1 MGLRQRLV
9 KLALRRPHALLVE
22 VPGWWHTR
30 VEAER
35 AMRQPGWRAALSPAE
50 ADVLVVCGRP
60 VSTLV
65 EVVERVW
72 DQLPGPRARVTVAA
86 PQDVGT
92 ALDEATARLA
102 DERFQ
107 RDDALGR
114 TRDEDDQAIGSDQ
127 DDQGNHDQGNH
138 DDGDAEMA
146 PEGIALAGNG
156 SDRDGLEMDVL
167 NVPLGP
173 VLPHW
178 PAGLVVRCVLQGDV
192 VVEADVE
199 VLGAAEPSG
208 TSTAIAGPELRAA
221 TACDAAARLLDLAG
235 WGDAAASSRRV
246 RDLALDGGVEQAGR
260 ELERLAARV
269 SRSRTLRWLLRDLGA
284 LGPDQVREHH
294 LPAEASGDVH
304 DRLLAMLERAQKALH
319 GRSGATGDATP
330 AAAALLEA
338 LPALV
343 TGLELA
349 TVRLVVASHDPD
361 TVGASRRVRADA

>member
-9 KLALRRPHALLVE
+9 ELALRRPHVLLVE

-35 AMRQPGWRAALSPAE
+35 AMCRRGWRAALSPAE
-50 ADVLVVCGRP
+50 ADVLLVCGRP

-72 DQLPGPRARVTVAA
+72 DQLPGPRARVTVAG

-92 ALDEATARLA
+92 ALEEATARLA
-102 DERFQ
+102 DDRAQ

-114 TRDEDDQAIGSDQ
+114 TRDEDDQAIESDQ
-127 DDQGNHDQGNH
+127 DDQDDQSGEGDH
-138 DDGDAEMA
+138 DDGDGEMA
-146 PEGIALAGNG
+146 PEGIALAGSG
-156 SDRDGLEMDVL
+156 PDRDGLEMDVL
-167 NVPLGP
+167 NLPLGP

-199 VLGAAEPSG
+199 VLGAAEPPGPS
-208 TSTAIAGPELRAA
+208 AAVAGPELRAA

-235 WGDAAASSRRV
+235 WGDAAASSRRI
-246 RDLALDGGVEQAGR
+246 RDLALDGGAEQAGR

-284 LGPDQVREHH
+284 LDPEQVREHH
-294 LPAEASGDVH
+294 LPAGAGGDVH

-319 GRSGATGDATP
+319 GVSDATP
-330 AAAALLEA
+330 DAAALLEA
-338 LPALV
+338 LPALL

-361 TVGASRRVRADA
+361 TVRASRRVRADA